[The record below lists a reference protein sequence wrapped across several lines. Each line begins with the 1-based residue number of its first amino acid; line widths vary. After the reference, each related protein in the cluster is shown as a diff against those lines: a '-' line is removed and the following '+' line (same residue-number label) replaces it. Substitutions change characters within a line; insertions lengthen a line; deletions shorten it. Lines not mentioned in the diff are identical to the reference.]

1 MQPQHDAHNEWRRA
15 QAQAALTPRGQVMT
29 SMEEF
34 SFIAAQL
41 EWLQGHLRS
50 QAPAADAGR
59 MESAL
64 NALACAHAVIV
75 ELGHIGA
82 CAERTAGV
90 SAV

>member
-1 MQPQHDAHNEWRRA
+1 
-15 QAQAALTPRGQVMT
+15 MT

-34 SFIAAQL
+34 AFIAAQL

-50 QAPAADAGR
+50 QEPVAEGGR

-75 ELGHIGA
+75 ELGNIGA
-82 CAERTAGV
+82 
-90 SAV
+90 SAAPASAFPAA

>member
-1 MQPQHDAHNEWRRA
+1 
-15 QAQAALTPRGQVMT
+15 MT

-34 SFIAAQL
+34 AFIAAQL

-50 QAPAADAGR
+50 QAPGAEPGR

-82 CAERTAGV
+82 TAEPA
-90 SAV
+90 AAAAAA

>member
-1 MQPQHDAHNEWRRA
+1 
-15 QAQAALTPRGQVMT
+15 MT

-34 SFIAAQL
+34 AFIAAQL

-50 QAPAADAGR
+50 QAQSAEAGR

-82 CAERTAGV
+82 SAEPAAAV
-90 SAV
+90 SAG

>member
-1 MQPQHDAHNEWRRA
+1 
-15 QAQAALTPRGQVMT
+15 MT

-34 SFIAAQL
+34 AFIAAQL

-50 QAPAADAGR
+50 QEPSAEAGR

-75 ELGHIGA
+75 ELSHIGA
-82 CAERTAGV
+82 SVEPVAAA
-90 SAV
+90 SAA